1 MKRLKILVRE
11 RNMGMKE
18 KRMNMGY
25 VVDQLVAEMMEEMK
39 WWMDAKT
46 YNLNG
51 SLLRQAV
58 EQSVCRG
65 MEEGLNL
72 SAYYIP
78 ARFRPGFSIRKQ
90 S

>member
-1 MKRLKILVRE
+1 
-11 RNMGMKE
+11 MGMKE

-51 SLLRQAV
+51 SLLRRAV
-58 EQSVCRG
+58 EQRVCRG
-65 MEEGLNL
+65 M
-72 SAYYIP
+72 
-78 ARFRPGFSIRKQ
+78 
-90 S
+90 